1 MKYKSVYAVHHLS
14 HLLGDCETDLFFS
27 EADARAFFLK
37 LMMEV
42 ENSSDEVEI
51 LTDEKNELYY
61 CNESSGEY
69 IRIVM
74 EQIKIK

>member
-1 MKYKSVYAVHHLS
+1 MKYKSVYAVHQLC

-27 EADARAFFLK
+27 EADARAFYLD
-37 LMMEV
+37 LMMQV
-42 ENSSDEVEI
+42 EESLDELEI
-51 LTDEKNELYY
+51 LTDEADELYY

-69 IRIVM
+69 IRIVI

>member
-1 MKYKSVYAVHHLS
+1 MKNKSVYAVHYLS

-27 EADARAFFLK
+27 EADARHHFLE

-42 ENSSDEVEI
+42 EDSSDEIEI
-51 LTDEKNELYY
+51 LTDEADELYY

-69 IRIVM
+69 IRIVL
-74 EQIKIK
+74 EEIKVK

>member
-1 MKYKSVYAVHHLS
+1 MKNKSVYAVHHLC
-14 HLLGDCETDLFFS
+14 HLLGDSVTDLFAS

-42 ENSSDEVEI
+42 EDSSDDIEI
-51 LTDEKNELYY
+51 IVDEADELYY

-69 IRIVM
+69 IRIVL
-74 EQIKIK
+74 EEIKVK